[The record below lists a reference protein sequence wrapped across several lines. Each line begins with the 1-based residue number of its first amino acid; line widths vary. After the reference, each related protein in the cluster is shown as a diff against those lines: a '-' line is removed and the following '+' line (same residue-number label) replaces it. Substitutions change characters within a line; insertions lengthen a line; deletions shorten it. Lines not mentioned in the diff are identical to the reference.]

1 MDLLL
6 DILLLVTSAG
16 VLAALPVV
24 SRIGQH

>member
-6 DILLLVTSAG
+6 DILLLATAAG
-16 VLAALPVV
+16 VLAALPAV